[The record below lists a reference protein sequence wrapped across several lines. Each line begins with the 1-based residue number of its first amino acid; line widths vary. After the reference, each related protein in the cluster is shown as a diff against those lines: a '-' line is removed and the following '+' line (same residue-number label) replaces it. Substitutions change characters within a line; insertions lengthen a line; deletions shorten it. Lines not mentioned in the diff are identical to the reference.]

1 MKTKK
6 PTNFLEVL
14 IAERK
19 ERKAKQEQNREV
31 EPITPVR
38 TKVKILRQHSIYT
51 GSLQENLQPNG
62 RKGRGAGAGNPPPY
76 KLQNRQRFP
85 GSSKRSPLKQGL
97 PGPKG
102 ELKRKN
108 QKEVRSQN
116 LTTNIFRG
124 PMAPIWE
131 MRVILRATP
140 LMIPGHSSHQRPW

>member
-1 MKTKK
+1 MSHVR
-6 PTNFLEVL
+6 PPCDVL

-19 ERKAKQEQNREV
+19 ARKARQEQNREV

-97 PGPKG
+97 PGPKV
-102 ELKRKN
+102 EPNRKN
-108 QKEVRSQN
+108 QKVVRSPN
-116 LTTNIFRG
+116 LTTNKFRG
-124 PMAPIWE
+124 PKAPFRE
-131 MRVILRATP
+131 MRVVLMATP
-140 LMIPGHSSHQRPW
+140 LMIPGHSNHQKPW